1 VATDVLPRKDKYVSS
16 CCDCASAKHDG
27 LFQRVTV
34 AETVTDSSMSFN
46 KSKRLKTMQVEY
58 KNIDAKLVVN
68 EIRNGRTLEAVQKL
82 FGIRLKSEVQDLYLQ
97 GLMEMGEI
105 PEVDFNK
112 PGNPSVARSSMSSM
126 PASMPASMPSSMQQ
140 KPMVRRREKSSVSPV
155 VVIKTANFRTIGQS
169 GSITLNKALLIEQL
183 GFSVGDSFEIYREND
198 GIVLKKT
205 ATPQ

>member
-1 VATDVLPRKDKYVSS
+1 
-16 CCDCASAKHDG
+16 
-27 LFQRVTV
+27 
-34 AETVTDSSMSFN
+34 
-46 KSKRLKTMQVEY
+46 MQVEY

-105 PEVDFNK
+105 PEMGFNR
-112 PGNPSVARSSMSSM
+112 PGPMHSAPMPTPSVIPSM
-126 PASMPASMPSSMQQ
+126 PAPASVQAPIAAIPQ
-140 KPMVRRREKSSVSPV
+140 KPVVRRREKAPASPP

-183 GFSVGDSFEIYREND
+183 GFTVGDSFEIYREND

-205 ATPQ
+205 DAPL